1 MQGNKFEQLMSDV
14 VDLTPFQH
22 KQLRERLEGIKGE
35 ADVVRLIE
43 RDSEGLPLCPHCGA
57 PDPMRWGQRHG
68 AQRFRCRQCKRT
80 FNLFTGTPLANLRHK
95 EQWFEFAE
103 AMIEGYSVRKSAKVC
118 GIGSSTSFRWRHRFL
133 QLPAGMKPAA
143 LSGIA
148 EADETFMLDS
158 RKGERDL
165 PRKPRERGGKASQR
179 GRSNEQVC
187 ILVARDRS
195 GASTDHVLE
204 EFNSQTVMDAM
215 QGTLP
220 PDIVLCTDKNSV
232 YSAFANITGIT
243 HKAVNLTA
251 HLRVIDNVF
260 HIQNVN
266 AYHSRLKTWMRRF
279 KGIATRYLPQYLG
292 WFRWL
297 DSHSK
302 MLEPEELVLDAC
314 GRQPLSLANTK

>member
-1 MQGNKFEQLMSDV
+1 MQGNKFEQLMCDIA
-14 VDLTPFQH
+14 DLTPLQH
-22 KQLRERLEGIKGE
+22 NQLRERLEEVKGE
-35 ADVVRLIE
+35 ADVVRLIAH
-43 RDSEGLPLCPHCGA
+43 DNEGLPLCPHCGA
-57 PDPMRWGQRHG
+57 PDPIRWGQRHE

-80 FNLFTGTPLANLRHK
+80 FNLFTGTPLANLSHK
-95 EQWFEFAE
+95 QRWLGFAK

-133 QLPAGMKPAA
+133 RLPTEMKPEA

-148 EADETFMLDS
+148 EADETFMLHS

-165 PRKPRERGGKASQR
+165 PRKPRKRGGKASQR

-195 GASTDHVLE
+195 GVATDHVLKG
-204 EFNSQTVMDAM
+204 FNTETVRDAM
-215 QGTLP
+215 QAALP
-220 PDIVLCTDKNSV
+220 PDIVLCTDNHPV
-232 YSAFANITGIT
+232 YCAFANITGIT

-266 AYHSRLKTWMRRF
+266 AYHSRLKTWMRHF
-279 KGIATRYLPQYLG
+279 KGIATKYLPQYLG

-297 DSHSK
+297 DTHSK
-302 MLEPEELVLDAC
+302 VLNPEELVLDAW
-314 GRQPLSLANTK
+314 GQQRFNLANTK